1 MENISRKNK
10 KIELAFPKVESI
22 DDDDNDDEYISKG
35 PSQKLMNYF
44 STSID
49 ELTEWFRN
57 YQVESIEVWISR
69 IVESNGIARLVLS
82 AKGEGRFRVMLKPKN
97 QS

>member
-1 MENISRKNK
+1 MNLFSSLLVFYSIIMNKQNILKTFPEKIK
-10 KIELAFPKVESI
+10 KQSQLAFPKVESI

-57 YQVESIEVWISR
+57 YQVESIEVWISK
-69 IVESNGIARLVLS
+69 IVE
-82 AKGEGRFRVMLKPKN
+82 KVM
-97 QS
+97 

>member
-1 MENISRKNK
+1 
-10 KIELAFPKVESI
+10 
-22 DDDDNDDEYISKG
+22 
-35 PSQKLMNYF
+35 MNYF

-69 IVESNGIARLVLS
+69 IVESNGIARRLVLS

>member
-1 MENISRKNK
+1 
-10 KIELAFPKVESI
+10 
-22 DDDDNDDEYISKG
+22 
-35 PSQKLMNYF
+35 MNYF

-57 YQVESIEVWISR
+57 YQVESIEVWISK

-82 AKGEGRFRVMLKPKN
+82 AKGDGRF
-97 QS
+97 

>member
-1 MENISRKNK
+1 
-10 KIELAFPKVESI
+10 
-22 DDDDNDDEYISKG
+22 
-35 PSQKLMNYF
+35 MNYF

-57 YQVESIEVWISR
+57 YQVESIEVCISSK
-69 IVESNGIARLVLS
+69 IVESNDGIARLVLG
-82 AKGEGRFRVMLKPKN
+82 AEGEGSRFRVMLKPKN

>member
-1 MENISRKNK
+1 
-10 KIELAFPKVESI
+10 
-22 DDDDNDDEYISKG
+22 
-35 PSQKLMNYF
+35 MNYF

-49 ELTEWFRN
+49 ELTERFRRN
-57 YQVESIEVWISR
+57 YQVESIEVWISSR

>member
-1 MENISRKNK
+1 
-10 KIELAFPKVESI
+10 
-22 DDDDNDDEYISKG
+22 
-35 PSQKLMNYF
+35 MNYF

-57 YQVESIEVWISR
+57 YQGESIEVWISSR

-82 AKGEGRFRVMLKPKN
+82 AKQKVRVD
-97 QS
+97 SESC

>member
-1 MENISRKNK
+1 
-10 KIELAFPKVESI
+10 
-22 DDDDNDDEYISKG
+22 
-35 PSQKLMNYF
+35 MNYF

-69 IVESNGIARLVLS
+69 IVESNKIARLVFS
-82 AKGEGRFRVMLKPKN
+82 AKD
-97 QS
+97 

>member
-1 MENISRKNK
+1 
-10 KIELAFPKVESI
+10 
-22 DDDDNDDEYISKG
+22 
-35 PSQKLMNYF
+35 MNYF

-69 IVESNGIARLVLS
+69 IVENNGIARLVLG

>member
-1 MENISRKNK
+1 
-10 KIELAFPKVESI
+10 
-22 DDDDNDDEYISKG
+22 
-35 PSQKLMNYF
+35 MNYF
-44 STSID
+44 STCID
-49 ELTEWFRN
+49 ELNKWFRN
-57 YQVESIEVWISR
+57 YQVESPEVWISR